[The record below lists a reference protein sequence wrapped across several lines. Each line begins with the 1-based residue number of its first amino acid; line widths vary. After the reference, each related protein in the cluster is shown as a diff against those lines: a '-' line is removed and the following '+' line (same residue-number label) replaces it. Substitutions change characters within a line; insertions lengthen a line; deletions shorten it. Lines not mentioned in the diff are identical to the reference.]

1 MTKTITISDD
11 VYEAL
16 ASIKNNRS
24 FSEVLR
30 SMIKKEGNFNTLLI
44 GFGTRS
50 EEEAKKLRREIEEV
64 ETEFQKWI

>member
-16 ASIKNNRS
+16 AKIKNNRS

-30 SMIKKEGNFNTLLI
+30 SMIKKEGDFNTLRI

-50 EEEAKKLRREIEEV
+50 EEGQEIKKRD
-64 ETEFQKWI
+64 

>member
-1 MTKTITISDD
+1 MTRTITISDD

-16 ASIKNNRS
+16 AKIKNYRS

-30 SMIKKEGNFNTLLI
+30 SMMKKEGNFNTLRI

-50 EEEAKKLRREIEEV
+50 EEEVKKLRKEIEKIE
-64 ETEFQKWI
+64 EEFQKWI